1 LLTAGLEPWFPGGLP
16 PILTDV
22 SSA

>member
-1 LLTAGLEPWFPGGLP
+1 VLTAGLEPWFPGGLP